1 MSSAMTAPTTT
12 SSRPLR
18 RRSSS
23 AITPVMVAAA
33 EMVVRKPT
41 ATQNN
46 GSVDHQPAIRSVAM
60 TAVAHPET
68 MLATEVAIAEVG
80 LARARRDGPTAIG
93 LARGTS
99 WVAGSSMAGWA
110 PVGCRRMRPVGGS
123 DPVCGFGPVG
133 GIDLVGGS
141 GECDGT
147 HPVGGSDPAGR
158 SDAAGCAPVFS
169 GARRRMRVLSS
180 LSGEVSPS
188 ATQPT

>member
-1 MSSAMTAPTTT
+1 MTPA
-12 SSRPLR
+12 
-18 RRSSS
+18 
-23 AITPVMVAAA
+23 MVAAA
-33 EMVVRKPT
+33 EIVVRKPT

-93 LARGTS
+93 LARGTI
-99 WVAGSSMAGWA
+99 WVAGSSTAGWA

-123 DPVCGFGPVG
+123 GSTAASGPVVGSGPVG

-141 GECDGT
+141 DAGDGT
-147 HPVGGSDPAGR
+147 HPVSGSDPAGR
-158 SDAAGCAPVFS
+158 SAAG
-169 GARRRMRVLSS
+169 
-180 LSGEVSPS
+180 
-188 ATQPT
+188 